1 MIINDLEF
9 NPNLFLDI
17 ECVKELPEIPTHSE
31 YEDFLE
37 QDDGRVV
44 MQAKIYP
51 AGIFRSN

>member
-9 NPNLFLDI
+9 NPSLFLDI

-31 YEDFLE
+31 YEDSLE

-44 MQAKIYP
+44 MEARIYP
-51 AGIFRSN
+51 AGKY